1 MNMYM
6 SSFLCFC
13 FYENLQELNGVKM
26 RMNIGRD
33 EFLFLEKLEREGLVF
48 ILSKGRLIT
57 GELTLATMLINIK
70 QIIEVR

>member
-1 MNMYM
+1 MSWEECECIM

-33 EFLFLEKLEREGLVF
+33 EFLFLESWVRKEVVFNPLVDGKWIIGL
-48 ILSKGRLIT
+48 IDR
-57 GELTLATMLINIK
+57 
-70 QIIEVR
+70 